1 MNLEEFK
8 VMWQAYDR
16 KLDSTQQLGH
26 QLLNRIQ
33 RDRSRSTLDK
43 MLREARFATVIM
55 MAIVFLFSAI
65 VLGNPFDY
73 TQSIHYV
80 PAVCYS
86 IIAGTGLFF
95 LLHHTSDLG
104 RVTLHSG
111 NLYQTLT
118 ELIRIRSQHTKLM
131 AGVWIGG
138 MLAGSLIML
147 PTVARKFADQGWAG
161 ILLTVGLPLGVI
173 IIALGLAKITGF
185 FTDRYLNEL
194 REQVNELEEL
204 R

>member
-1 MNLEEFK
+1 MDLDEFK
-8 VMWQAYDR
+8 IMWQAYDR

-26 QLLNRIQ
+26 QLLNEIQ

-43 MLREARFATVIM
+43 MMRESRFAAVIM
-55 MAIVFLFSAI
+55 IAIVLLFSAI
-65 VLGNPFDY
+65 ILGNPFDY

-86 IIAGTGLFF
+86 IIAGIGLLF
-95 LLHHTSDLG
+95 LLRHTSDLS
-104 RVTLHSG
+104 RVSLHSS

-118 ELIRIRSQHTKLM
+118 ELIRVRSQHTKLM
-131 AGVWIGG
+131 TCVWIGG

-147 PTVARKFADQGWAG
+147 PTVARKFTDQGLVG
-161 ILLTVGLPLGVI
+161 IILTVALPISLI
-173 IIALGLAKITGF
+173 ILALGLAKITGF